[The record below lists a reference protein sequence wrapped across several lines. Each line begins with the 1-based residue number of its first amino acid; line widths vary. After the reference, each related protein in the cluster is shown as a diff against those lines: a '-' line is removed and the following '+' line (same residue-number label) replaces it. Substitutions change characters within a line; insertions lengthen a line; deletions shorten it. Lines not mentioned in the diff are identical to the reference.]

1 MAQLIIKAQKGIAV
15 GNFLKNPYLAPV
27 KKPIYAIPL
36 SRITNDIYRKAVP
49 LPTNTFDNV
58 PLATLNSLG
67 LDKRTNW
74 GNIKTIYNVVKKSGL
89 NKYQNAAILAN
100 IIHESFGNP
109 TQQQIGKDGKPIS
122 SGYGF
127 FQNTPER
134 TAKMRSTINP
144 ANVVAQ
150 TKYVVDSLRHGDGKT
165 DWNARGKYTS
175 WIEARDEFNNTNDK
189 DPDALDKYVYSLTTG
204 YVGPKDLEGQYKTR
218 LETAKKLIQYMD

>member
-1 MAQLIIKAQKGIAV
+1 MPKLIIKAQKGIA
-15 GNFLKNPYLAPV
+15 LKNYLKDPYLAPA
-27 KKPIYAIPL
+27 KKPIYASPAN
-36 SRITNDIYRKAVP
+36 RIMYNTYNKVVP
-49 LPTNTFDNV
+49 SMRNTFDNV
-58 PLATLNSLG
+58 PDNVLAGLG

-74 GNIKTIYNVVKKSGL
+74 KNIKQIYDVVKKSGL

-144 ANVVAQ
+144 ANIVAQ